1 MVIDESARKTEHFLS
16 RRIDLRLPRRE
27 RIADQRV
34 RIGDVEIAIE
44 IGDSKRRIEMVDE
57 DCPELRTAVAVG
69 IAKQGD
75 PLRRRWA
82 GLRDQP
88 SSMRQAHDEAAHR
101 NLGPVDRLRS
111 RDLRFDH
118 EDVAVRERIDG
129 ARIGET
135 GGERLDSEARRDRRR
150 FTGFPSD
157 DSRDRDFGEDSFLWR
172 RKHRVRPDGLR
183 RVGIVAAA
191 AGGERKQRD
200 EGEQARPHAR
210 LLSAGAR
217 ASQPVTSARRPPT
230 IDKTNPVGTTA
241 VQPSRAWTSE
251 LNSSS
256 TSTMNRSNAASQ
268 LSPRAASI
276 SIRTK
281 ATTPNAIPAA
291 SSQVE
296 KFSQIRL
303 PPLP

>member
-1 MVIDESARKTEHFLS
+1 
-16 RRIDLRLPRRE
+16 
-27 RIADQRV
+27 
-34 RIGDVEIAIE
+34 
-44 IGDSKRRIEMVDE
+44 DE
-57 DCPELRTAVAVG
+57 DCPELGTAVAVG

-75 PLRRRWA
+75 PLRRRRA

-88 SSMRQAHDEAAHR
+88 SSMRQAHDKAAHR

-111 RDLRFDH
+111 RDLRFDD

-135 GGERLDSEARRDRRR
+135 GGERLDSEADRDARR
-150 FTGFPSD
+150 FARFPPD
-157 DSRDRDFGEDSFLWR
+157 DFRHRDFRKDSFLWR
-172 RKHRVRPDGLR
+172 RKHRMRPDGLR
-183 RVGIVAAA
+183 RIGIVAAA
-191 AGGERKQRD
+191 ARGERKQSGQS
-200 EGEQARPHAR
+200 EEARPHGR
-210 LLSAGAR
+210 LPSAGAR
-217 ASQPVTSARRPPT
+217 ASQPVISASTAPT
-230 IDKTNPVGTTA
+230 IDRTNPVGTTA
-241 VQPSRAWTSE
+241 VQPSRAWISE
-251 LNSSS
+251 LNNSS
-256 TSTMNRSNAASQ
+256 TSTMNTSNAASQ

-281 ATTPNAIPAA
+281 ATIPNAIPAA